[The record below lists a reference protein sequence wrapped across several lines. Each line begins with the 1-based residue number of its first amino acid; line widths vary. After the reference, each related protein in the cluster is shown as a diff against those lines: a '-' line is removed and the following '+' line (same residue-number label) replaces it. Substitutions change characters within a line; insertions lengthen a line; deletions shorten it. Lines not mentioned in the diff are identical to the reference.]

1 LKEKSY
7 FDKVNDSA
15 NGLYFIENMTNPLA
29 EKSWGLFKNIEK
41 QGGYISAIENSFMK
55 NEVKKSANRL
65 IENTIMEK

>member
-1 LKEKSY
+1 
-7 FDKVNDSA
+7 
-15 NGLYFIENMTNPLA
+15 MTNTLA